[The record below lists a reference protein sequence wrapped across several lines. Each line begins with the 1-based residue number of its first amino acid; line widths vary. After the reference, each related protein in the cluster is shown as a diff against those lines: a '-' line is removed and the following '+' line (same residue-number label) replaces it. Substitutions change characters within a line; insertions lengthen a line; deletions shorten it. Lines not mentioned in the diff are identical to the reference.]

1 MPIITVE
8 MLEGRTV
15 EQKKAMVE
23 GITKVVC
30 ETCKCAEEA
39 VTIVIHDMPK
49 TNIAKAGKLMS
60 ELKP

>member
-8 MLEGRTV
+8 MLEGRTL

-23 GITKVVC
+23 AITKSVSEIC
-30 ETCKCAEEA
+30 NCTRES

-49 TNIAKAGKLMS
+49 TNIAKGGKLMS
-60 ELKP
+60 ES